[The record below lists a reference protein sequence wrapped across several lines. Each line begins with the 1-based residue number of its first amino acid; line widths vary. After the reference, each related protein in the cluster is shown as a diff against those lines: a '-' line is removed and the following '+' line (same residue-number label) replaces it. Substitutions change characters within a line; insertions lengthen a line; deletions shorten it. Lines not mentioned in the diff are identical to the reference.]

1 MARVSHKKVRQL
13 LDEKR
18 SKITDRQFFTSRI
31 LAGHFEDIAAAQT
44 RRYKYNRR
52 VHVYLYWDHNDP
64 NVACTDNTVIKINCG
79 NKVVTKI
86 RGRLN
91 RYKIISGLF
100 AHELGHV
107 LYTDFLAKQ
116 TYLRYLEHEKWFPG
130 PPNLKTTQD
139 ARNELDFWS
148 YSKAEPRNLQMIQYI
163 ASFIANVLEDGYVEA
178 RVLNQFTGV
187 LGCSLEEMRQAQYE
201 DMPTV
206 EELIE
211 KEDNGECHVFNS
223 ILQIM
228 LSYAKYGQIKYGSKP
243 LSDERIQTIFNMIP

>member
-116 TYLRYLEHEKWFPG
+116 TYLHEIVLPLELCQYPEQGYRPRLQGSRTSYHEG
-130 PPNLKTTQD
+130 HKT
-139 ARNELDFWS
+139 R
-148 YSKAEPRNLQMIQYI
+148 
-163 ASFIANVLEDGYVEA
+163 
-178 RVLNQFTGV
+178 
-187 LGCSLEEMRQAQYE
+187 
-201 DMPTV
+201 
-206 EELIE
+206 
-211 KEDNGECHVFNS
+211 
-223 ILQIM
+223 
-228 LSYAKYGQIKYGSKP
+228 
-243 LSDERIQTIFNMIP
+243 